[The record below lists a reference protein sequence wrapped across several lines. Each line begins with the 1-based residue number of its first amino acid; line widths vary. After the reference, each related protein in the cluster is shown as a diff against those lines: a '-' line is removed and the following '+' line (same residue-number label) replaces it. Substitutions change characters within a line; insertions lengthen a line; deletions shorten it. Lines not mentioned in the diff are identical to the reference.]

1 MIKRILTIALVVVL
15 FSSCGTIRIDPDPF
29 AEDPFSEDPFSEDV
43 ALTIYDIA
51 EGLTGCPAEILRG
64 LHFAESSYG
73 ANLDHPGT
81 FDRGPFGLSEK
92 YHAERA
98 AKWGE
103 YNPDCPLQSAI
114 IAGHIIMENRAMLG
128 SYELA
133 VCAFRQGVTGVRRN
147 GAGLW
152 YYDRVIHAPSV

>member
-1 MIKRILTIALVVVL
+1 MKRILMLLALASVL
-15 FSSCGTIRIDPDPF
+15 CSSCGTIRIEPLDLSGP
-29 AEDPFSEDPFSEDV
+29 

-51 EGLTGCPAEILRG
+51 EALTGCPADILRG
-64 LHFAESSYG
+64 IHFAESSYG
-73 ANLDHPGT
+73 KNLDHPAP
-81 FDRGPFGLSEK
+81 FDRGDFGINEK

-114 IAGHIIMENRAMLG
+114 LAGHIIMENFALLG
-128 SYELA
+128 SYDLA
-133 VCAFRQGVTGVRRN
+133 ICAFRQGVTGVREN

-152 YYDRVIHAPSV
+152 YAARVRNAPARIISV